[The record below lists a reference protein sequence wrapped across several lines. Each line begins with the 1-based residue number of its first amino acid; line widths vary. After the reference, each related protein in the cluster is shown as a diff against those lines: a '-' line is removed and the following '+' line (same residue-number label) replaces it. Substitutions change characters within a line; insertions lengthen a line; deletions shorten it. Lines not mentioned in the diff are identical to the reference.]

1 MREIDFED
9 DQIIWKILKEHIEE
23 AKELQRM
30 VVSSVD
36 ENCRPQ
42 VRTMILRAVEHKT
55 KCLYFYTDARSPKIG
70 QWQKNQ
76 FCQVLAYSSSE
87 LLQLRFTAKAVV
99 WQSGELYQ
107 SAKSGLKE
115 HQWRDYSS
123 LLAPGSDYDPALKSS
138 SDKLNFALVQIKVEQ
153 MEILKLLPKAQEH
166 LRYSFNY
173 EKKNELARR
182 LVP

>member
-1 MREIDFED
+1 MREINFED
-9 DQIIWKILKEHIEE
+9 DQIIWNILKEHIEE
-23 AKELQRM
+23 GQELQRM

-36 ENCRPQ
+36 ENLRPQ
-42 VRTMILRAVEHKT
+42 VRTMILRAVDFKT
-55 KCLYFYTDARSPKIG
+55 KCLYFYTDARSSKIG

-76 FCQVLAYSSSE
+76 FCQVLAYSPSE
-87 LLQLRFTAKAVV
+87 LLQLRFTAKAEV
-99 WQSGELYQ
+99 WQSGELYE

-123 LLAPGSDYDPALKSS
+123 LLAPGSAYDPALKFSS
-138 SDKLNFALVQIKVEQ
+138 NKLNFAFVKIKVEQ
-153 MEILKLLPKAQEH
+153 MEILKLLPKAPEH

-173 EKKNELARR
+173 EKKNGIAKR